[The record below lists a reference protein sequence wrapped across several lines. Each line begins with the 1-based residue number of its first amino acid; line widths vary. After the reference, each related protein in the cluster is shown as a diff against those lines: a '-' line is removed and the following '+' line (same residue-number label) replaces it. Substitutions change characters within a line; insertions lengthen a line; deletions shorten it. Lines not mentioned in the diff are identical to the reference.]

1 MTDETAPV
9 ADPAGSAAADVVPA
23 PEPPRSSVLALG
35 VLFVAGLILGLVL
48 ALVAPMRAVH
58 GGTVVPWG
66 LVLSVVTLGVAA
78 RGGAWLTG
86 TRGGA
91 AILGLGWLLPT
102 LAFLTTGPGGD
113 VLMPAVPRTW
123 WYLGGSAA
131 ALLIAIAWPLPT
143 GARELAEARR
153 SGLPDPVGPAEPSGG
168 AGPAAQ
174 ADPIDAA

>member
-1 MTDETAPV
+1 MTDEIAP
-9 ADPAGSAAADVVPA
+9 ADPSGTSASDVVPA

-35 VLFVAGLILGLVL
+35 VLFVAGLLLGLVL
-48 ALVAPMRAVH
+48 ALVAPMRTVH
-58 GGTVVPWG
+58 DGTVVPWG
-66 LVLSVVTLGVAA
+66 LVLAVVTLGVAA

-86 TRGGA
+86 TRSGA

-113 VLMPAVPRTW
+113 VLMPAIPRTW

-131 ALLIAIAWPLPT
+131 ALLIAIAWPLPK

-153 SGLPDPVGPAEPSGG
+153 SGLPDPVDPTEPPGPAGS
-168 AGPAAQ
+168 AAH